1 MVNILN
7 PESGC
12 SDQAKSLSAVI
23 LRRNISVGVADF
35 QDFKNKATN
44 LWEAATEATRNEV
57 RAVLIKALSAQGNTS
72 KAITHKIANLAVEIQ
87 GAMQTHEND
96 AIW

>member
-35 QDFKNKATN
+35 QDFKSKATN

-72 KAITHKIANLAVEIQ
+72 KAIVHKIANLAVEIQ
-87 GAMQTHEND
+87 GAMQAHEND